1 MKFFLIFI
9 ISIFVISCST
19 NKVIK
24 KHGIAG
30 LKLKT
35 NKIYVNKSNKNDIS
49 NILGPPSTKS
59 NFDEN
64 LWIYIERKKI
74 NQSVFKL
81 GKRKIYSNN
90 VLVLKFNDI
99 GILEN
104 KDFYDLSKMN
114 DLKFTKEVTLSG
126 YSKNSF
132 VYSFLTSLREKIN
145 SPAKKRVNK
154 KKTNQQ

>member
-9 ISIFVISCST
+9 ISIFLISCST

-90 VLVLKFNDI
+90 VLVLKFSFGPFN
-99 GILEN
+99 EN
-104 KDFYDLSKMN
+104 IS
-114 DLKFTKEVTLSG
+114 V
-126 YSKNSF
+126 
-132 VYSFLTSLREKIN
+132 
-145 SPAKKRVNK
+145 
-154 KKTNQQ
+154 